1 MARVLRNILGS
12 FSDGAILFPLIAAIS
27 SGTGVSSAKL
37 FLTTGL
43 VYFVSGL
50 WFRVPMAVQPLKA
63 IAIAAIVSG
72 ASFLEIRLAGALLGV
87 LCLASLILPVEKIKA
102 RIPQYVIQGI
112 QLSLGLMLMR
122 RGLEVFCPLL
132 PHFWETPNLF
142 LVAGCLVS
150 VIMGSAV
157 NFSFLGVLAA
167 LGVVLG
173 LTHMAP
179 DPLPTPIIQSKLNL
193 ERILFLV
200 VPQLLLTGTNSVIS
214 TCDVAH
220 RYFGAQAKRVTVRSL
235 LMSIGFGNG
244 LVAWMGGLPF
254 CHGSGGVTAHVRGG
268 SDHWLSNFVIGF
280 FLFGLALF
288 QIYGAHVAL
297 QYPPFLLGVMLF
309 IVGGYHALLARP
321 SWKNISLRPTLIA
334 IGLVSAFTN
343 NLLLGVTAGLALHYA
358 LNRWDVRRSIYDT
371 V

>member
-1 MARVLRNILGS
+1 MARFLRNILGS

-27 SGTGVSSAKL
+27 LGTGVFSAKL

-87 LCLASLILPVEKIKA
+87 LCLACLVLPVEKLKD
-102 RIPQYVIQGI
+102 RIPPYLIQGI

-122 RGLEVFCPLL
+122 RGIEILFPVL
-132 PHFWETPNLF
+132 PSFWTLPNLS
-142 LVAGCLVS
+142 LVMGCVLCL
-150 VIMGSAV
+150 ILGRAV

-173 LTHMAP
+173 LTRIAP
-179 DPLPTPIIQSKLNL
+179 DQIPAKIVNSKVSL
-193 ERILFLV
+193 ERILVLV
-200 VPQLLLTGTNSVIS
+200 VPQLLLTGTNSVLS
-214 TCDVAH
+214 TYDVAH
-220 RYFGAQAKRVTVRSL
+220 RYFGTQAKRVTLRSL
-235 LMSIGFGNG
+235 LTSIGLGNC
-244 LVAWMGGLPF
+244 LVAVMGGLPF

-268 SDHWLSNFVIGF
+268 SDHWFSNFVIGF
-280 FLFGLALF
+280 FLVGLALF
-288 QIYGAHVAL
+288 QIYGAHIAL
-297 QYPPFLLGVMLF
+297 QYPPFLLGAMLF

-321 SWKNISLRPTLIA
+321 SWKDISLRPTLTA

-343 NLLLGVTAGLALHYA
+343 NLLLGVTVGLALHYA
-358 LNRWDVRRSIYDT
+358 VNRWGVRRSLYDPI
-371 V
+371 